1 MQIQDKSGEIR
12 TIPHPI
18 KGHRYLFCE
27 TTPWGE
33 IRTRRAEYRGLFADC
48 KYPAIVTTN
57 VEGELSS
64 HTIVY
69 TPFSWITNILSL
81 DDILDGETVLPTD
94 VLIII
99 DSYA

>member
-1 MQIQDKSGEIR
+1 MQIQDASGKIR
-12 TIPHPI
+12 TIPHLI
-18 KGHRYLFCE
+18 EGRRYLFCE

-33 IRTRRAEYRGLFADC
+33 TRTRRAEYRGVFADC
-48 KYPAIVTTN
+48 KYPAIVTTS

-64 HTIVY
+64 HAIVY
-69 TPFSWITNILSL
+69 TPLSWVTDILSL